1 MIKSCFFIFFLLS
14 ASVLN
19 LSASPKKEVLDKYQK
34 ELSKEIPFKYN
45 KKPLL
50 EILEDIKK
58 KSEFNII
65 IDEASIL
72 EETPKIVSK
81 LSGSKSLSKSIKNN
95 KDETGPVDYSLYQ
108 FPELTFNFDS
118 IAIKDALYWL
128 EEVTYLD
135 YDISE
140 KGILIST
147 KEALIKPLVSLKIYD
162 FSSVFFKPQNFY
174 SEPINQDGNNYVGD
188 VSNKKSSSSDDGL
201 YQSVDDVVN
210 LIKENIKDGNWDL
223 KAVEISAN
231 ENMINVINTLEV
243 HQKIKSMIDKIQC
256 ISQKQVAI
264 DFKLIQTP
272 VDALDKF
279 YEGSAKGVHLSKE
292 DYKKLMLI
300 ELPTIKEAVE
310 INSSKLVCFND
321 QLVFSFCGQAKNFL
335 SDFAIVDGIPNP
347 MMSASFVK
355 GFDFQIHP
363 IVSFDN
369 SKINFDIYS
378 SHILNS
384 DVIVHEFKTQSEKN
398 GGLGIN
404 LKGDLNGKGESEKKE
419 TKESINIDGKVESKG
434 ELVVQPKTPS
444 KVGEIDKLQKS
455 SCKFNQSLII
465 ENGCAII
472 LKRSLGK
479 LKDNR
484 SYYFIIQ
491 AQTIELND

>member
-14 ASVLN
+14 ASALN

-72 EETPKIVSK
+72 EETPKFVSK

-128 EEVTYLD
+128 QEVTYLD

-162 FSSVFFKPQNFY
+162 FSSVFFKPLTFY
-174 SEPINQDGNNYVGD
+174 SEPIIQDGNNYVGD
-188 VSNKKSSSSDDGL
+188 DYYKKSFSRDDES
-201 YQSVDDVVN
+201 YQTVDDLVN
-210 LIKENIKDGNWDL
+210 ILKENIKDGNWDL
-223 KAVEISAN
+223 KAIEITAN
-231 ENMINVINTLEV
+231 ENMINVTNTPEV
-243 HQKIKSMIDKIQC
+243 HQKIKNMIDKMQSV
-256 ISQKQVAI
+256 SQKQVAI

-272 VDALDKF
+272 LDALDKF
-279 YEGSAKGVHLSKE
+279 YEGSSNGVHLSNE
-292 DYKKLMLI
+292 NYKKLMLI

-321 QLVFSFCGQAKNFL
+321 QHVFTFCGQAKNFL
-335 SDFAIVDGIPNP
+335 IDLAYVDGVPDP
-347 MMSASFVK
+347 TMTTSFVK

-369 SKINFDIYS
+369 SQINLDISS
-378 SHILNS
+378 SHILNT
-384 DVIVHEFKTQSEKN
+384 DVIVHEIKTQSEKN

-419 TKESINIDGKVESKG
+419 TKESISINGNVESKG
-434 ELVVQPKTPS
+434 ELVIQPKIPS

-465 ENGCAII
+465 ENGNAII
-472 LKRSLGK
+472 LKRSFGK
-479 LKDNR
+479 LKDNK